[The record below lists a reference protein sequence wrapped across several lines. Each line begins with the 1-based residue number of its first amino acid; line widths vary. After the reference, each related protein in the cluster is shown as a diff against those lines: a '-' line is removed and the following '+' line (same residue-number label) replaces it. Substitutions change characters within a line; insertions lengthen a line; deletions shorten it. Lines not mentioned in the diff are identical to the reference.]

1 MVVAADIAKYGLNS
15 GGEPTQ
21 GAGAV
26 AMLVA
31 SEPRIL
37 ALKEDNV
44 MLTQDIY
51 DFWRPTGHPYPM
63 VDISC
68 QTKPTSNLLPKSGM
82 NIKNEPVLILQI
94 MML

>member
-63 VDISC
+63 VDGPLSNK
-68 QTKPTSNLLPKSGM
+68 KPTSNLLPKSGM
-82 NIKNEPVLILQI
+82 NIKTNRS
-94 MML
+94 

>member
-51 DFWRPTGHPYPM
+51 DFWRPTGIHILWSM
-63 VDISC
+63 VLC

-82 NIKNEPVLILQI
+82 NIKTNRS
-94 MML
+94 